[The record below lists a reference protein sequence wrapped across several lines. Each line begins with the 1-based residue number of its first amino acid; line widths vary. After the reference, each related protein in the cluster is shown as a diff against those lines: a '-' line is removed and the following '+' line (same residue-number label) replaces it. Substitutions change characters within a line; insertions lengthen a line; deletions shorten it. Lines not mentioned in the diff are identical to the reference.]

1 MFAKLFA
8 RLKEDG
14 FAARTF
20 RGSLLTVFTFGGQT
34 FLRLA
39 SNLILTRLLFPEAF
53 GLMALVQVVLSGAA
67 QFSDI
72 GIRSSIVRDE
82 RGAETVFLHTAWTL
96 QIIRGF
102 LLGGFVFLIAEP
114 MATFYNAP
122 ELTNLVKFCALVP
135 VIQGF
140 NSTRMLSANRNMQFG
155 RLTALMMSEQ
165 TFNIALM
172 IFLAWWLNSV
182 WALAIGTVIG
192 AATICFLSHVMLKG
206 ETNWFAL
213 EKDATRRMFS
223 FGKFIFLSTL
233 AGYFLNQGDK
243 VILGRYVSLEELAV
257 YNIGYLLAA
266 MPLLLSGMFNER
278 IFYPL
283 YARQPPTESEANRW
297 QLNKTRLFVTAGM
310 IGTVAILALVGD
322 PLARFLYDARYH
334 AAGPLMTLIAL
345 SLLPRL
351 ITFSYERMSLAYGHS
366 GRFAILTI
374 GVAGVQMMFLLIGVR
389 EFGLLG
395 AIIGQPLAIIATY
408 PLMLWINWRYRGW
421 HALHDLIFWTLAVG
435 IAVFVIWYRWD
446 VVAPLFDRVPL

>member
-8 RLKEDG
+8 YLQGDNY
-14 FAARTF
+14 AARTF

-39 SNLILTRLLFPEAF
+39 SNLILTRILFPEAF

-72 GIRSSIVRDE
+72 GIRSSVVRDE
-82 RGAETVFLHTAWTL
+82 RGAETIFLHTAWTL

-102 LLGGFVFLIAEP
+102 MLGGVVFFAAEP
-114 MATFYNAP
+114 VARFYNAP
-122 ELTNLVKFCALVP
+122 ELASLVKFCALVP

-140 NSTRMLSANRNMQFG
+140 NSTRMLSANRNIQFG
-155 RLTALMMSEQ
+155 RLTALMIGEQ
-165 TFNIALM
+165 IFNIALM

-192 AATICFLSHVMLKG
+192 AATISILSHVVLKG
-206 ETNWFAL
+206 ESNWFAL
-213 EKDATRRMFS
+213 ERDSARRMFQ

-243 VILGRYVSLEELAV
+243 LILGRFVSLEDLAV

-297 QLNKTRLFVTAGM
+297 ALNKTRLFVTSGM
-310 IGTVAILALVGD
+310 IFTIAVLALVGD
-322 PLARFLYDARYH
+322 PLVRLLYDARYH
-334 AAGPLMTLIAL
+334 AAGALMTLIAL

-351 ITFSYERMSLAYGHS
+351 ITFSYERMSLAYGHA

-374 GVAGVQMMFLLIGVR
+374 GVAVVQMTFMFIGVR
-389 EFGLLG
+389 ELGLLG

-408 PLMLWINWRYRGW
+408 PLVLWINWPYRGW
-421 HALHDLIFWTLAVG
+421 HAWHDLIYWS
-435 IAVFVIWYRWD
+435 IALVITCLVIWYRWD
-446 VVAPLFDRVPL
+446 IVAPLFERVPL